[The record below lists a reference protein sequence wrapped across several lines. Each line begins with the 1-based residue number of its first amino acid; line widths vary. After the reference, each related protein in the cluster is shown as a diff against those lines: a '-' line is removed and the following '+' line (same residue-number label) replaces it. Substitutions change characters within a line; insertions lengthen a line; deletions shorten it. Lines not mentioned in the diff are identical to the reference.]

1 MVGNL
6 KGEEKKRSNEQAKKK
21 LKIPA
26 RTRKKKSKSDFRKVK
41 RVINK

>member
-26 RTRKKKSKSDFRKVK
+26 RTRKKKSQKVISEK
-41 RVINK
+41 LKG